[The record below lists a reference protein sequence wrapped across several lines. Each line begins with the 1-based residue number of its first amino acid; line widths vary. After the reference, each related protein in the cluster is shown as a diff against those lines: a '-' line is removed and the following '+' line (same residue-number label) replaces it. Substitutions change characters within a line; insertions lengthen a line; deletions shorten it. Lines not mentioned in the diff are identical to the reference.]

1 MNGKRTSIKQSAPW
15 LRHSPLANHVVY
27 FPQRQCQVEKES
39 IYYAGKEDF
48 TATNYKKEEFE
59 ENSVYS
65 FKKIR
70 NTEYKNSIGVSE
82 SKFLTDATIPFQI
95 KPWGYDETKNSDEK
109 VSVGA
114 FCVLKKLHLGG
125 GGKLLTYM
133 RLITELDHP
142 KLQCIF

>member
-95 KPWGYDETKNSDEK
+95 KQIGRASCRER
-109 VSVGA
+109 V
-114 FCVLKKLHLGG
+114 
-125 GGKLLTYM
+125 
-133 RLITELDHP
+133 
-142 KLQCIF
+142 

>member
-1 MNGKRTSIKQSAPW
+1 MSGREGEHTTQARKILPPLIIKRRSSKRTQFIV
-15 LRHSPLANHVVY
+15 L
-27 FPQRQCQVEKES
+27 
-39 IYYAGKEDF
+39 
-48 TATNYKKEEFE
+48 
-59 ENSVYS
+59 
-65 FKKIR
+65 KKIR

-125 GGKLLTYM
+125 GNCSP
-133 RLITELDHP
+133 ICD
-142 KLQCIF
+142 